1 MTFAQDCP
9 GPTAHGVASVLMPII
24 FGSDQGYEQ
33 ISLSTASGI
42 AATGCSADVGG
53 SESAPVGQ
61 HVTETDA
68 V

>member
-1 MTFAQDCP
+1 
-9 GPTAHGVASVLMPII
+9 MPII

-42 AATGCSADVGG
+42 TATGCGADVGG